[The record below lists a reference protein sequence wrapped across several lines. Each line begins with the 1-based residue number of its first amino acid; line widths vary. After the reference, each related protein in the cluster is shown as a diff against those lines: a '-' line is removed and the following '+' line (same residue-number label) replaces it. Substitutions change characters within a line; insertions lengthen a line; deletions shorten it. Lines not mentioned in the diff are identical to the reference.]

1 MEFAIIAA
9 GEGSRLAKEGF
20 NQPKPMVR
28 LQGRPLISRLID
40 VFVQNKATAIHI
52 IINEYSP
59 LLETYLQNLNT
70 PVPLNIIKKNTPSSL
85 HSFYEIVSCIKGN
98 EVCLTTVD
106 TVFNEQEFEA
116 YIHSFVNHPE
126 YNALMAATSFIDDEK
141 PLYIATD
148 GNDRITQYLDDNT
161 QHCELVSGGI
171 YCLRRSVFPMVSQ
184 VVAAGVDRMRNF
196 QRLLVTKGFM
206 VQAYRFSKIVDIDH
220 VADIASAEA
229 WLNESAQ
236 VTA

>member
-20 NQPKPMVR
+20 NQPKAMVS
-28 LQGRPLISRLID
+28 LQGKPLISRLID
-40 VFVQNKATAIHI
+40 VFVRNKATTIHI

-59 LLETYLQNLNT
+59 TLERYLYDLNI
-70 PVPLNIIKKNTPSSL
+70 PVPLNIIRKNTPSSL
-85 HSFYEIVSCIKGN
+85 HSFYEIVSYISGN

-106 TVFNEQEFEA
+106 SVFNEQEFEA
-116 YIHSFVNHPE
+116 YIHSFVSHPE
-126 YNALMAATSFIDDEK
+126 YDALMAATGFIDDEK

-148 GNDRITQYLDDNT
+148 DNDRITQYLDENT

-171 YCLRRSVFPMVSQ
+171 YCLRRPVFPLVTEA
-184 VVAAGVDRMRNF
+184 VAAGVDRMRNL

-206 VQAYRFSKIVDIDH
+206 VKAYRFSKIVDIDH
-220 VADIASAEA
+220 VADIATAEA
-229 WLNESAQ
+229 WLNEGVAIP
-236 VTA
+236 A